1 LKEKKGNCL
10 IILGYDHRHNSK
22 AFAHSAAQVY
32 STYGHRVRVFPK
44 VVPTP
49 FVPSSIQCSKEKVE
63 LAVMVTA
70 SHNPRKDNG
79 YKVYGGNGAQIGDKV
94 AKEISEFIK
103 RERPNYE
110 KIKKSE
116 KFECSNDQELLK
128 MVMEWYVNNLK
139 SFLKGFPK
147 SLNMPRV
154 VYTALHGV
162 GAEYVEKVFEEIF
175 GQRALI
181 HVPEQKD
188 PDADFPTVDFPNPEE
203 GRSTLSLAMKLAEA
217 EGVKYIFANDPDAD
231 RFCVAERL
239 SDNDDSCG
247 GCESRDKWKI
257 FNGNEIAVLLA
268 DFISSVSKIEKCAML
283 ASCVSSRFLK
293 VFCENRGW
301 IFESTMTGFK
311 NLGNRGL
318 ELKGQGIKVLLA
330 YEEAIGFQV
339 GDWNFDKDGISSLI
353 VFYALIQNIEG
364 FSLQNKLKYIYEREK
379 CWPVQCNG
387 YYFCK
392 PASRIKTIL
401 QAIDPKTLLDTTKSF
416 KNENGVV
423 TVEFDVEGFGEAW
436 LMLRSSGTEPK
447 LKYYSELTG
456 STEKIEAEGALERA
470 VDELIGAMILPNI
483 NNLIKKK

>member
-1 LKEKKGNCL
+1 M

-22 AFAHSAAQVY
+22 LFAHSAAQVY
-32 STYGHRVRVFPK
+32 TAYGHRVRVFPK
-44 VVPTP
+44 IVPTP
-49 FVPSSIQCSKEKVE
+49 FVPSAVQCLGDGEVVG

-94 AKEISEFIK
+94 AKEILEFIK
-103 RERPNYE
+103 RERINY
-110 KIKKSE
+110 KKLNTGDFVAE
-116 KFECSNDQELLK
+116 DDQELLE
-128 MVMEWYVNNLK
+128 MVMKWYVNNLK
-139 SFLKGFPK
+139 SFMNGLPK

-162 GAEYVEKVFEEIF
+162 GAEYVDKVFEEIF
-175 GQRALI
+175 GNQALI

-217 EGVKYIFANDPDAD
+217 ESVKYIFANDPDAD
-231 RFCVAERL
+231 RFCVAEFT
-239 SDNDDSCG
+239 
-247 GCESRDKWKI
+247 GCADEEWKI

-268 DFISSVSKIEKCAML
+268 DFISVNKEGKCAML

-293 VFCENRGW
+293 TFCENRGW
-301 IFESTMTGFK
+301 IFESTSTGFK

-318 ELKGQGIKVLLA
+318 ELKGKEGIRVLLA

-353 VFYALIQNIEG
+353 TFYAL
-364 FSLQNKLKYIYEREK
+364 LQNNENCSLSERLRLIYEREK

-387 YYFCK
+387 YYFCR
-392 PASRIKTIL
+392 PANRIKTIL
-401 QAIDPKTLLDTTKSF
+401 QAIDTEKLKKLTKSF

-447 LKYYSELTG
+447 LKYYSELIG
-456 STEKIEAEGALERA
+456 MSEKIGSEAALEGA
-470 VDELIGAMILPNI
+470 VDELIELMISPDI